1 MSIALDIYQAFKDDE
16 TKARALAEAFDRLEQ
31 RIPADVA
38 TQDQLETVR
47 LELKRDIQELRVEIE
62 RIRAD
67 LTAEIG
73 RVRADLATEIERIRA
88 DLTTEIEKIRA
99 NLTTEIGSVRTDVA
113 RTHAAT
119 LRWVTGLLIAQAGV
133 IVTLIKL
140 LP

>member
-16 TKARALAEAFDRLEQ
+16 AKARALAEAFDRLEQ

-38 TQDQLETVR
+38 TQDQLETVK

-62 RIRAD
+62 RIRAN
-67 LTAEIG
+67 LI
-73 RVRADLATEIERIRA
+73 TEIEGI
-88 DLTTEIEKIRA
+88 
-99 NLTTEIGSVRTDVA
+99 RTDVA
-113 RTHAAT
+113 RTHAST